1 MRRPR
6 RERFHRARS
15 QSFYSFGS
23 FSVSAEMT
31 RKDREESLKL
41 RFARGE
47 ISFEEYSAMLS
58 GENTLGR
65 RIRRNLSYLLL
76 LIVVVVVVGFVLTR
90 LRIVVLV
97 PISWW
102 LALLLLGAIILVLF
116 LVLDHFVNP
125 D

>member
-1 MRRPR
+1 
-6 RERFHRARS
+6 
-15 QSFYSFGS
+15 
-23 FSVSAEMT
+23 MT
-31 RKDREESLKL
+31 KRDRDESLKL

-47 ISFEEYSAMLS
+47 ISFDEYSTMLS
-58 GENTLGR
+58 GEDTLGK
-65 RIRRNLSYLLL
+65 RIRRNLSYVLLV
-76 LIVVVVVVGFVLTR
+76 IVIVVVVGFVLSR

-102 LALLLLGAIILVLF
+102 MALLLLGAIILVLF